1 MKEIKYTPEQ
11 IRDQKYSELMEDLL
25 STATVKEEL
34 WRYHPDNPNK
44 KDVEKEYDILIQIE
58 KDITAELDELDN

>member
-1 MKEIKYTPEQ
+1 MKEIRYTPEQ

-58 KDITAELDELDN
+58 KDIELELAELNK

>member
-1 MKEIKYTPEQ
+1 MKEIRYTPEQ